1 MSDIDDTKSAFQGE
15 ILMGIQ
21 SHRFEYDFC
30 LFFWT
35 KVFRFLLYNQIHNMI
50 ITLRR
55 RSTS

>member
-55 RSTS
+55 RST